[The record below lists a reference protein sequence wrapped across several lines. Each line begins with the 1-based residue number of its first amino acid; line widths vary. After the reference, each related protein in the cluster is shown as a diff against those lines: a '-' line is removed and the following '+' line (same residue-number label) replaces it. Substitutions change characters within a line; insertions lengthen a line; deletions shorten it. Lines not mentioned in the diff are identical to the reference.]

1 MRCQKK
7 RDVSDNQVRMS
18 GIKRERAEGCQKNAA
33 SPHKWVGLT
42 NNAVNVHVAL
52 VCVSIVS
59 ARLVMLVG
67 K

>member
-1 MRCQKK
+1 
-7 RDVSDNQVRMS
+7 MS